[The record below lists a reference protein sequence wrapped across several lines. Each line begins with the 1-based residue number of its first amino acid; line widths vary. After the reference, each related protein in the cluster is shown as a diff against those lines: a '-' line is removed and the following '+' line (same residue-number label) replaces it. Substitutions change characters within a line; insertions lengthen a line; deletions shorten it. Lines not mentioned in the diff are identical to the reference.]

1 MAALIALVD
10 EGKVSNTI
18 ATQKVFTAMLNNGD
32 SPEEIAKAN
41 NWIQESD
48 SNALQEWVD
57 AVVAKHPEKVV
68 EYKKGKKGLIG
79 LFMGEVM
86 KLSKGNAD
94 HKLANQLVRETLEKY
109 LSKVYFA
116 SDLHLGVPDKS
127 TSLEREKLFVRWLNE
142 IQKDAEA
149 IYLLG
154 DIFDFWF
161 EYKKAIPKG
170 YTRLLGKLSEIAD
183 SGIPI
188 YFFTGN
194 HDMWAFDYLKEEV
207 GIKEIYRQPIEIS
220 IKNKKFYLGH
230 GDGLGPGDSGYKIL
244 KSSLN
249 IWVMSMDYS

>member
-1 MAALIALVD
+1 M
-10 EGKVSNTI
+10 
-18 ATQKVFTAMLNNGD
+18 
-32 SPEEIAKAN
+32 
-41 NWIQESD
+41 
-48 SNALQEWVD
+48 
-57 AVVAKHPEKVV
+57 
-68 EYKKGKKGLIG
+68 
-79 LFMGEVM
+79 
-86 KLSKGNAD
+86 
-94 HKLANQLVRETLEKY
+94 
-109 LSKVYFA
+109 SKVYFA

-127 TSLEREKLFVRWLNE
+127 TSLEREKIFVRWLNE

-230 GDGLGPGDSGYKIL
+230 GDGLGPSDSGYKIL
-244 KSSLN
+244 KKIFTSSLCQWLFARIHPNLGISIAEFWSKRSRISNELKDEESYGEKEWLTNYCEEIMKIKN
-249 IWVMSMDYS
+249 IDYFIFGHRHLPLDVDLGNNTRYINLGDWVNYKTYAIFDGLKLELKEFS